1 MKKVTVSASKTY
13 DVIIDRGLLPN
24 VGRIVR
30 ETSGGATAAI
40 ITDSVVNPL
49 YGDCVEKSLEKA
61 GYRVL
66 RFVMP
71 SGEHSKCA
79 DVLVQIWE
87 FLAENGMIRSDVIVA
102 LGGGVVGDITGFAAS
117 SYMRGIHYVQVPT
130 TLLAMVDSSVGGKTA
145 INLNA
150 GKNLAGA
157 FNQPEAVI
165 CDLDTVMS
173 LDEKVYIDGCS
184 EIIKYGVIRDA
195 DLFGLLESEMPKSVK
210 LLQGDDEVA
219 TTSFETLKEVVER
232 CVAIKADVVNADERD
247 TGIRQLLNFGHTIGH
262 AFEAISDFEMSHGYA
277 VALGMS
283 VICRIAVAEGMCD
296 ADVAVRMDEILKA
309 YELPTDLEAMNE
321 KYDFSPDN
329 LAKFMGADKKHVDD
343 YINLIVPNRIGECI
357 IRKTDDAEIDAWLRK
372 L

>member
-1 MKKVTVSASKTY
+1 MRKVTVSASKVY
-13 DVIIDRGLLPN
+13 DVTIGRGLLAD
-24 VGRIVR
+24 VGKIVR
-30 ETSGGATAAI
+30 ETSGGATVAI

-49 YGDCVEKSLEKA
+49 YGDCVEKSLTAA
-61 GYRVL
+61 GYKVL
-66 RFVMP
+66 RLVLP

-79 DVLVQIWE
+79 DTLVKIWE

-102 LGGGVVGDITGFAAS
+102 LGGGVVGDISGFAAS

-173 LDEKVYIDGCS
+173 LDEKVYIDGCA
-184 EIIKYGVIRDA
+184 EVIKYGVIRDA
-195 DLFGLLESEMPKSVK
+195 ELFEQLAIEMPKSVND
-210 LLQGDDEVA
+210 LPDNFQILEDVVA
-219 TTSFETLKEVVER
+219 R
-232 CVAIKADVVNADERD
+232 CVEIKADVVNADECD

-262 AFEAISDFEMSHGYA
+262 AYEAISDFEMSHGYA

-283 VICRIAVAEGMCD
+283 VICKIAVAEGMCEE
-296 ADVAVRMDEILKA
+296 AVSKRMDEILKA
-309 YELPTDLEAMNE
+309 FGLPVDLMAMNE
-321 KYDFSPDN
+321 KYDFSPEN
-329 LAKFMGADKKHVDD
+329 LAKYIGSDKKHVDN
-343 YINLIVPNRIGECI
+343 YINLIVPNKIGECV
-357 IRKTDDAEIDAWLRK
+357 IRKTSDAEINEWIKRL
-372 L
+372 